1 MVPRYMRVNIN
12 KEVSTVELTL
22 HGCSGVL
29 FPLSVLK
36 QSRERAVTLEK
47 SDRFAEFLELNNMVR
62 MGMTVAE
69 AECAPARG
77 GNEFG

>member
-1 MVPRYMRVNIN
+1 
-12 KEVSTVELTL
+12 
-22 HGCSGVL
+22 
-29 FPLSVLK
+29 
-36 QSRERAVTLEK
+36 VTLEK

-77 GNEFG
+77 GNQFG